1 MGTILVI
8 DDDELIRE
16 MIRDILS
23 DAGYRVITAA
33 KQSEGFDIL
42 NSETVEAVLLDI
54 EMPEGS
60 GIDIIPD
67 ILKINN
73 DISVI
78 IVTAHA
84 SLDTAITAIRE
95 GAYDYIKKP
104 LNEDKLLSTL
114 ERALERYRLR
124 HENSALI
131 TDLKKRVAELELFEE
146 VATSISSTLN
156 LDRLLEK
163 IMKITKSTI
172 GVEACSILLR
182 DGEMG
187 DLKFTLVLGEKAD
200 MLKDIRIKPGQG
212 IAGWVLEKG
221 IPTII
226 NDVQSDPRFFKTP
239 DEKTG
244 FHTKSMIAAPLIDK
258 HEIIGVIQVINKSNG
273 EDFDERDK
281 ATLLTMSGQMAV
293 ALKNAQLVGDLDELY
308 LGTVRSLSSAIDA
321 KSPWTA
327 GHSERV
333 TKYALLIGKK
343 MGLSSKEL
351 KDLEIAAILH
361 DIGKIGTDEQ
371 ILDKPGKLTKEEY
384 DIVKRHPARGVEM
397 LSHINQLTY
406 LAPAVKH
413 HHEHFDG
420 TSYPDQLKGEAIP
433 IFARI
438 ISAADTYDAMRADRP
453 YRKGRSMDFII
464 DEFKRTSGT
473 QFDPVIVESMLATF

>member
-1 MGTILVI
+1 MNTILVI
-8 DDDELIRE
+8 DDDNFIRK
-16 MIRDILS
+16 ILRDFLS
-23 DAGYRVITAA
+23 EAGYRVVTAA
-33 KQSEGFDIL
+33 TQAEGFDIL
-42 NSETVEAVLLDI
+42 RSETVEIVLLDI

-67 ILKINN
+67 ILEINN

-84 SLDTAITAIRE
+84 SLDTAITAIRA

-104 LNEDKLLSTL
+104 LNKDKLLSTL
-114 ERALERYRLR
+114 ERALELYRLR
-124 HENSALI
+124 HENAMLI
-131 TDLKKRVAELELFEE
+131 CDLKKRVNELELFEE
-146 VATSISSTLN
+146 IATSISSTLN
-156 LDRLLEK
+156 LDKLLAK
-163 IMKITKSTI
+163 IMNITKAAI
-172 GVEACSILLR
+172 GVEACSIMLR
-182 DGEMG
+182 DRETG
-187 DLKFTLVLGEKAD
+187 DLKFTIALGEKAD
-200 MLKDIRIKPGQG
+200 KLKDVRIKPGQG
-212 IAGWVLEKG
+212 IAGWVLENG
-221 IPTII
+221 ITTII

-239 DEKTG
+239 DKKTG
-244 FHTKSMIAAPLIDK
+244 FKTKSMIAAPLINK
-258 HEIIGVIQVINKSNG
+258 NEIIGVIQVINKAG
-273 EDFDERDK
+273 GKDFDERDK

-293 ALKNAQLVGDLDELY
+293 ALKNAQLVADLDELY

-333 TKYALLIGKK
+333 TQYALMIGEK

-361 DIGKIGTDEQ
+361 DIGKIGTDEK
-371 ILDKPGKLTKEEY
+371 ILNKPGKLTEEEY
-384 DIVKRHPARGVEM
+384 GIVKRHPDRGVEM

-413 HHEHFDG
+413 HHEQFDG
-420 TSYPDQLKGEAIP
+420 TGYPDRLKGEAIP
-433 IFARI
+433 LFARI
-438 ISAADTYDAMRADRP
+438 ISAADTFDAMRADRP

-473 QFDPVIVESMLATF
+473 QFDPVVVESMLSTL